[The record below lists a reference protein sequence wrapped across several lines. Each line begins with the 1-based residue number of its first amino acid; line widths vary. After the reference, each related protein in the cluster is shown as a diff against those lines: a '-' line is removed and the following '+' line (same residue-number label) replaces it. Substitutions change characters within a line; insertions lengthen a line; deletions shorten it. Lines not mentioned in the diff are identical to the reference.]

1 MYAIQRNNQRLYTV
15 LLLMLTVLVTVS
27 CVSGALRSVHDTYL
41 SEFQAS
47 LTRQNDG
54 LAADKA
60 LDPSSNNQFP
70 VTLTAI
76 SSFRSEY
83 PSSTNAIKHVSVL
96 EAMVY
101 LQSGQYGLARLAAK
115 NAQAMP
121 GDLSTYKDGLIRD
134 QLFLSALTDPN
145 GQGLIDAWELIASTG
160 NPGLEKAPLFE
171 KIGDNLATLAKNSK
185 APANDEGK
193 TYIAAVAAICYQWAM
208 AGKTIAVKGT
218 PAQKEELKK
227 KIGQEYGQKMMDA
240 LGPHLTDAEKQAD
253 DAELKELARWSARY
267 RYVRLYHIGKKLAP

>member
-1 MYAIQRNNQRLYTV
+1 MYTIQRNHQRLYTIV
-15 LLLMLTVLVTVS
+15 LLVLTALVTVS

-47 LTRQNDG
+47 LTRENDG
-54 LAADKA
+54 LTAEKA
-60 LDPSSNNQFP
+60 LDPSNKNQFP

-121 GDLSTYKDGLIRD
+121 GNLSTYKDGLIRD

-145 GQGLIDAWELIASTG
+145 GQGLIDAWELIESTG
-160 NPGLEKAPLFE
+160 NPSLEKAPLFE
-171 KIGDNLATLAKNSK
+171 KMGDNLSRLAQNSK

-193 TYIAAVAAICYQWAM
+193 TYVAAVAAICYQWAM
-208 AGKTIAVKGT
+208 AGKIIAVKGT
-218 PAQKEELKK
+218 PGQKEELKK
-227 KIGQEYGQKMMDA
+227 VIGLEYGQKMMDA
-240 LGPHLTDAEKQAD
+240 LDPHLTDAEKQAS
-253 DAELKELARWSARY
+253 DAELRELARWSARY
-267 RYVRLYHIGKKLAP
+267 RYVRLYHIGKKLTP